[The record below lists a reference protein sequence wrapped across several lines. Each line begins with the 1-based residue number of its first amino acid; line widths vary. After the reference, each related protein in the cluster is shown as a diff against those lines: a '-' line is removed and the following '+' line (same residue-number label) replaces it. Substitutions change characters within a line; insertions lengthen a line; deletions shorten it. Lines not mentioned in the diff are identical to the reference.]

1 MSVNSWIDGKVL
13 ALLQACGVELP
24 GGDGATLR
32 SIASGWDGMGEY
44 LTSMTSAISRNI
56 ADTDQHDWSGPAR
69 MAFEQ
74 HWQSQASSI
83 DDMANNFHKI
93 ADGLRSYAQEI
104 DSINESIIDICVQ
117 IAEMEVGGAILSIF
131 TAGIADLVANTAVMA
146 KVAKVID
153 LVKLFTTAAEKVAK
167 LLEDFFE
174 LSEET
179 AATLAK
185 VLGTVAKFSANFMK
199 TGLESFVTNFAADT
213 GSQIANQA
221 LTGQKIKWGSDA
233 SSGAWDAAG
242 SAVFTAGGAGI
253 AESAGMTGRIGQML
267 SGDGLLG
274 TTVNGAVGNI
284 VGGVT
289 MDVANGS
296 NFNTIAADAA
306 TNAAT
311 GALGNA
317 ANDRAFNAM
326 EDHGSLGGENLS
338 DRGKLADAALKN
350 GFSTGLNTA
359 IYTGGSGIESDI
371 QSLEGQDPKLST
383 GGNQQW

>member
-1 MSVNSWIDGKVL
+1 
-13 ALLQACGVELP
+13 
-24 GGDGATLR
+24 
-32 SIASGWDGMGEY
+32 
-44 LTSMTSAISRNI
+44 
-56 ADTDQHDWSGPAR
+56 
-69 MAFEQ
+69 
-74 HWQSQASSI
+74 
-83 DDMANNFHKI
+83 
-93 ADGLRSYAQEI
+93 
-104 DSINESIIDICVQ
+104 
-117 IAEMEVGGAILSIF
+117 MEVGGAILSIF
-131 TAGIADLVANTAVMA
+131 TAGIADLVANTAV
-146 KVAKVID
+146 VAKVID

-213 GSQIANQA
+213 GSQIASQA
-221 LTGQKIKWGSDA
+221 LTGQKVKWGSDA
-233 SSGAWDAAG
+233 TSGAWDAAG
-242 SAVFTAGGAGI
+242 SAVFTARGAGI
-253 AESAGMTGRIGQML
+253 AEGAGMTGRIGQML
-267 SGDGLLG
+267 SGNGLMG

-317 ANDRAFNAM
+317 ANDKIFGAM

-338 DRGKLADAALKN
+338 DRGKLADAAFKD

-359 IYTGGSGIESDI
+359 IYTGGSGIESDM
-371 QSLEGQDPKLST
+371 QNLEGQDPKLT
-383 GGNQQW
+383 VGGK